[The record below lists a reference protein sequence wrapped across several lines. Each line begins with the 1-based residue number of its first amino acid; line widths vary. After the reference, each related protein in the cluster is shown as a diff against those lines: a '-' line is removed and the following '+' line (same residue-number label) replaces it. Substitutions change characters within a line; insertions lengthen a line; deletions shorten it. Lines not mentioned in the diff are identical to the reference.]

1 MRDGSGIAY
10 VRPDEVIL
18 GQADAGGVPAIVQ
31 HVFRASPLPR
41 VEVQLVDTHVSLDVT
56 LPPESAGAQIAKGQ
70 RVSLN
75 FTKFNVLQ
83 G

>member
-1 MRDGSGIAY
+1 
-10 VRPDEVIL
+10 
-18 GQADAGGVPAIVQ
+18 
-31 HVFRASPLPR
+31 
-41 VEVQLVDTHVSLDVT
+41 LVDTHISLDVT
-56 LPPESAGAQIAKGQ
+56 LPPESAGALIAKGQ